1 MLGSG
6 GMMLCWGLVG
16 RCCVGVWWDDAVL
29 GSGGMMLCWGLVG

>member
-16 RCCVGVWWDDAVL
+16 PCCVGVWWDDAVL
-29 GSGGMMLCWGLVG
+29 GSGGTMLCWGLVG